1 MLTEEELVETAL
13 LRYAQQRAT
22 KWGADRFRAEF
33 LRRDL
38 EERWLVAA
46 RTGSTPYTAPTD
58 ATTVTETGLSGPV
71 EAGAQENALGFDPIE
86 ARMVR
91 PAYARHSSVPRPPA
105 AEPVSGGK
113 RPRRRKRDRSNND
126 PAWMIT
132 PAEASRMSAA
142 SRRLYGLDDPSDPD
156 R

>member
-13 LRYAQQRAT
+13 LRYAQQRAA

-33 LRRDL
+33 HRREL

-46 RTGSTPYTAPTD
+46 RTGITPYAAPTD
-58 ATTVTETGLSGPV
+58 ATTVTESALSGPV
-71 EAGAQENALGFDPIE
+71 EAGAQEHALGFDGIE
-86 ARMVR
+86 ALMVR

-105 AEPVSGGK
+105 EEPVSGGK
-113 RPRRRKRDRSNND
+113 RPRRRKRDRSKND
-126 PAWMIT
+126 PAWLIT
-132 PAEASRMSAA
+132 PAEAARMSAA
-142 SRRLYGLDDPSDPD
+142 SRRLYGLDDPTDPG

>member
-1 MLTEEELVETAL
+1 VLTEEELVETAL

-33 LRRDL
+33 HRRDL

-46 RTGSTPYTAPTD
+46 RTGTTPYTSPAD
-58 ATTVTETGLSGPV
+58 ATPMTETGLSGPV
-71 EAGAQENALGFDPIE
+71 EAGAQENALGFDRID

-105 AEPVSGGK
+105 EAPTTGGK
-113 RPRRRKRDRSNND
+113 RPRRRKRDRSKSD
-126 PAWMIT
+126 PAWLIT

-142 SRRLYGLDDPSDPD
+142 SRRLYGLDDPPEPD

>member
-1 MLTEEELVETAL
+1 VLTEEELVETAL
-13 LRYAQQRAT
+13 LRYAQQRAA

-46 RTGSTPYTAPTD
+46 RTGTTPYTAPAD
-58 ATTVTETGLSGPV
+58 ATVTETGLSGPV
-71 EAGAQENALGFDPIE
+71 EAGAQENALGFDRIE

-91 PAYARHSSVPRPPA
+91 PAYARHSSVPRAPA
-105 AEPVSGGK
+105 EEPVSGGK
-113 RPRRRKRDRSNND
+113 RPRRRKRDRSKND

-132 PAEASRMSAA
+132 PAEAARMSAA
-142 SRRLYGLDDPSDPD
+142 SRRLYGLDDPPVPG

>member
-1 MLTEEELVETAL
+1 VLTEEELVETAL

-33 LRRDL
+33 HRRDL

-46 RTGSTPYTAPTD
+46 RTGTTPYTAPDDTNS
-58 ATTVTETGLSGPV
+58 VTEIGLSGPV
-71 EAGAQENALGFDPIE
+71 EAGAQENALGFERIE

-105 AEPVSGGK
+105 EEPAGGGK
-113 RPRRRKRDRSNND
+113 RPRRRKRDRSKND
-126 PAWMIT
+126 PTSLIT

-142 SRRLYGLDDPSDPD
+142 GRRLYGLDDPSDPA

>member
-1 MLTEEELVETAL
+1 MLTEEELTETAL

-22 KWGADRFRAEF
+22 KWGADRFAAEF
-33 LRRDL
+33 HRRDL

-46 RTGSTPYTAPTD
+46 RTGTTPYTAPAD
-58 ATTVTETGLSGPV
+58 ASSTETGLSGPV
-71 EAGAQENALGFDPIE
+71 EAGAQDNVLGFDRID

-105 AEPVSGGK
+105 EEPVSGGK
-113 RPRRRKRDRSNND
+113 RQRRRKRDRSKND

-142 SRRLYGLDDPSDPD
+142 GRRLYGLDDPSDPG

>member
-1 MLTEEELVETAL
+1 MLAEEELVETAL

-22 KWGADRFRAEF
+22 KWGAARFAAEF
-33 LRRDL
+33 HRRDL

-46 RTGSTPYTAPTD
+46 RSGITPYSTPVD
-58 ATTVTETGLSGPV
+58 AMTPSRTGLSGPV
-71 EAGAQENALGFDPIE
+71 EAGAQENVVGSDRTE

-105 AEPVSGGK
+105 QEPEPKARS
-113 RPRRRKRDRSNND
+113 PRRRKRRRPSKD
-126 PAWMIT
+126 PASSIT
-132 PAEASRMSAA
+132 PAEAARMSAA
-142 SRRLYGLDDPSDPD
+142 GRRLYGLDDPSDPG

>member
-1 MLTEEELVETAL
+1 VLTEEDLVETAL

-33 LRRDL
+33 HRRDL

-46 RTGSTPYTAPTD
+46 RTGTTPYAAPAD
-58 ATTVTETGLSGPV
+58 ATTVPETGMSGPV
-71 EAGAQENALGFDPIE
+71 EAGAQEHAVGFERIE

-105 AEPVSGGK
+105 EEPAAGGK
-113 RPRRRKRDRSNND
+113 RPRRRKSKPSKSD
-126 PAWMIT
+126 PAWLIT
-132 PAEASRMSAA
+132 PAEAARMSPA
-142 SRRLYGLDDPSDPD
+142 SRRLYGLDDPSDP
-156 R
+156 RG